1 MDFEICDSTSLDSN
15 EESKSSEKMY
25 TYILKRMGERER
37 DAERGRI
44 VQTGKQTRPAG
55 VCYNLSQTWSIGE

>member
-1 MDFEICDSTSLDSN
+1 MWSILLDSN

-37 DAERGRI
+37 DAERGKI
-44 VQTGKQTRPAG
+44 V
-55 VCYNLSQTWSIGE
+55 